1 MNPGLTTATSENRL
15 LPFSS
20 SATAAAMIPGA
31 DYLEITSNFGHDG
44 FLLETAQLTEIISK
58 LLP

>member
-1 MNPGLTTATSENRL
+1 
-15 LPFSS
+15 
-20 SATAAAMIPGA
+20 MIPGA
-31 DYLEITSNFGHDG
+31 EYLEITSNFGHDG